1 MNIEMIGFDADDTL
15 WYTEV
20 HYLKAQE
27 DLKQILSPWGK
38 ADQVSEVIDQMILS
52 NLSDY
57 GYGIKA
63 FILSL
68 IEAAIHVSQG
78 ELPAHQVLQIL
89 SIGKRMLAE
98 EIVLKPHV
106 QQTLQRLVAS
116 YPLMIITKGD
126 LLDQITK
133 VKRSGIG
140 DYFSSIEVVNEKSVE
155 TYASIFE
162 KHHINPK
169 NFLMIGNTI
178 RSDIHPVLTLGC
190 RAIHIPA
197 ESTWEHENIPSF
209 DTAHDGYYVLE
220 HMGQLLDLI
229 ARLDGTP

>member
-38 ADQVSEVIDQMILS
+38 ADQVIEVIDQMILS

-98 EIVLKPHV
+98 EIVLSPMSSRRCKGWSLRI
-106 QQTLQRLVAS
+106 T
-116 YPLMIITKGD
+116 LMIITKGD

-140 DYFSSIEVVNEKSVE
+140 DYFSIEVVNEKSVE

-209 DTAHDGYYVLE
+209 DTTHDGYYVLE

>member
-38 ADQVSEVIDQMILS
+38 ADQVSEVIDKMILS

-78 ELPAHQVLQIL
+78 ELQAHQVMQIL

-106 QQTLQRLVAS
+106 QQTLQRLVGL
-116 YPLMIITKGD
+116 YPLMIITKLEQYDYTGATAIAVVM
-126 LLDQITK
+126 LLISF
-133 VKRSGIG
+133 VLLLI
-140 DYFSSIEVVNEKSVE
+140 
-155 TYASIFE
+155 
-162 KHHINPK
+162 IN
-169 NFLMIGNTI
+169 L
-178 RSDIHPVLTLGC
+178 LQ
-190 RAIHIPA
+190 A
-197 ESTWEHENIPSF
+197 W
-209 DTAHDGYYVLE
+209 TARRTG
-220 HMGQLLDLI
+220 
-229 ARLDGTP
+229 RNR

>member
-106 QQTLQRLVAS
+106 QQALQRLVAS

-126 LLDQITK
+126 L
-133 VKRSGIG
+133 
-140 DYFSSIEVVNEKSVE
+140 
-155 TYASIFE
+155 
-162 KHHINPK
+162 
-169 NFLMIGNTI
+169 
-178 RSDIHPVLTLGC
+178 
-190 RAIHIPA
+190 
-197 ESTWEHENIPSF
+197 
-209 DTAHDGYYVLE
+209 
-220 HMGQLLDLI
+220 
-229 ARLDGTP
+229 